1 MHDARTLL
9 DLGEEAVRRLARRG
23 YTLDLPMIEDLFARR
38 NLSIK
43 SADEL
48 RAESKRVAQQVG
60 KAAKAGDDASALR
73 ERARHLKDQVRAIEQ
88 DQEKLDTE
96 LRDILLSIPNF
107 PAEDVPDG
115 ANEEFNV
122 EIRRHG
128 TPPSFSF
135 EPRDH
140 VDLGEAM
147 GILDLARAAKLSGS
161 RFAVTRGPG
170 SVLERALATFFLSL
184 HTSRHGYTEVSVPI
198 LVNRQTMTGTG
209 QLPKFEEDLFKTSV
223 ADRELYLI
231 PTAEV
236 PLTNLH
242 ADEILP
248 AENLPLAYTAW
259 TPCFRSE
266 AGSYGRDTRGILRLH
281 QFSKVELVRI
291 CRPQDSRREL
301 ETMLGHA
308 EACLTELG
316 LVYRVVALAAGDL
329 GFSAC
334 VHLRHRGMAAQPE
347 HLPRDQLVLGLRH
360 LPGPPRRHTHQ
371 DQARPA
377 RPRRHAQRLRIAD
390 RADNG
395 RTAGAEPAGRRLC
408 AHPQGAGAVHWI
420 RAHRGRQA
428 VNHLPSGAGAG
439 GQPR

>member
-9 DLGEEAVRRLARRG
+9 DLDDEAVRRLARRG
-23 YTLDLPMIEDLFARR
+23 YTLDLATLEDLFARR
-38 NLSIK
+38 NLSIR
-43 SADEL
+43 SAEEL
-48 RAESKRVAQQVG
+48 RAESKQVAQHVG
-60 KAAKAGDDASALR
+60 KAARAGDDASVLK
-73 ERARHLKDQVRAIEQ
+73 ERARHLKDQVRAIES

-107 PAEDVPDG
+107 PADDVPDG
-115 ANEEFNV
+115 TSEEFNV

-128 TPPSFSF
+128 APPSFSF
-135 EPRDH
+135 EPKDH

-161 RFAVTRGPG
+161 RFAVTRGAG
-170 SVLERALATFFLSL
+170 AALERALATFFLSL
-184 HTSRHGYTEVSVPI
+184 HTSRHGYIEVSVPN

-209 QLPKFEEDLFKTSV
+209 QLPKFEEDLFKTGV

-248 AENLPLAYTAW
+248 AEDLPLAYTAW

-301 ETMLGHA
+301 ETMLDHA

-316 LVYRVVALAAGDL
+316 LAYRVVALAAGDL
-329 GFSAC
+329 GFSAAFTYDIEVWLPSQNAYREISSC
-334 VHLRHRGMAAQPE
+334 SDCGTFQARRASIRTKTRDGKRGLAATLNGSGLPIGRTMAALLEQNQQADGSVVI
-347 HLPRDQLVLGLRH
+347 PRALVPFTGFTRIEADGA
-360 LPGPPRRHTHQ
+360 PG
-371 DQARPA
+371 
-377 RPRRHAQRLRIAD
+377 
-390 RADNG
+390 
-395 RTAGAEPAGRRLC
+395 
-408 AHPQGAGAVHWI
+408 
-420 RAHRGRQA
+420 
-428 VNHLPSGAGAG
+428 S
-439 GQPR
+439 